1 MCVVCGGGAGWVC
14 MCGHAFAVWA
24 ETEAESHSQAKDNV
38 VCVCVC
44 VCVRVHGQGYVCGVG
59 RVRLGWVSV
68 CGGGRWCVACLW
80 HAQVVLRGWC
90 VGPCVWGG
98 VGV

>member
-1 MCVVCGGGAGWVC
+1 M
-14 MCGHAFAVWA
+14 WA

-44 VCVRVHGQGYVCGVG
+44 VCVRAHGQGYVCGVG

-90 VGPCVWGG
+90 VGPCVCGG